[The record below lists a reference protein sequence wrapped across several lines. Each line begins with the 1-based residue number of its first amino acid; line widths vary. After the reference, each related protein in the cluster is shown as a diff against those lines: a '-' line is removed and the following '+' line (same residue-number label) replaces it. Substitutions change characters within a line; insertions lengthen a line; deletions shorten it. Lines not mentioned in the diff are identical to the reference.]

1 MAKNKT
7 ENVILTNMCMIYNEN
22 GEVLVQDRVKDWAGV
37 TFPGGKV
44 EPGESFVESTIREI
58 KEETGLDISD
68 LEICGTKTWYEEDIN
83 QRYVVMLY
91 KSKTYSGTL
100 ESCEEGKVFWIKL
113 KDIHNY
119 KLSHGF
125 DEMLR
130 IFINDDLNEFYYFK
144 DNDEWK
150 FKIF

>member
-7 ENVILTNMCMIYNEN
+7 ENVILTNMCMIYNDN

>member
-1 MAKNKT
+1 MAKSKT
-7 ENVILTNMCMIYNEN
+7 ENVILTNMCMIYNDN

-58 KEETGLDISD
+58 KEETGLDISN

-91 KSKTYSGTL
+91 KTKTYKGTL
-100 ESCEEGKVFWIKL
+100 ESCDEGKVFWINL
-113 KDIHNY
+113 KDIHSY

-125 DEMLR
+125 DQMLK
-130 IFINDDLNEFYYFK
+130 IFINDDLNEFYYYK
-144 DNDEWK
+144 ENDDWK